1 METIFINTEN
11 SKTSEPHK
19 FRVNLTSKLNL
30 KNPNKSI
37 ALANLSIYYTCKNI
51 KSEYN
56 NNKFKISAPTWNETF
71 DLPDG
76 SYSIPD
82 IQDYFGFIIKKHE
95 TLTENLP
102 IKIYP
107 NTIKNRIIFKIKSGY
122 KLELLTPETMNLLGS
137 TKKVVD
143 QSKNGENVPKLESVD
158 VVLVHSNLVKNDYQL
173 TSKVLFSF
181 VPDKQFGQLINIAP
195 LSLTMMNTVNTEF
208 SLIEVWFTDQFSKA
222 LEIEDNVIL
231 TLIIG

>member
-195 LSLTMMNTVNTEF
+195 LSLTMMKTVNTEF

>member
-37 ALANLSIYYTCKNI
+37 ALANLSIYCTCKNI

-181 VPDKQFGQLINIAP
+181 VPDKQFGQVRNIAP
-195 LSLTMMNTVNTEF
+195 HSLTMMNTVNTEF
-208 SLIEVWFTDQFSKA
+208 SFVEVWFTDQFSKA